1 MEERIKQIRKYHK
14 LTQTEFGEKIGLKGN
29 TITTYETGLRIP
41 SESVLMSI
49 CREFGVNRE
58 WLEHGTGEMFDQSAN
73 DAQINRIARQYSDD
87 RTFRAI
93 LEVYMRMSDR
103 SKEMFAEYVCQL
115 SDAIRQRNA
124 LPTPEQL
131 EAAADALE
139 NHNQITG

>member
-1 MEERIKQIRKYHK
+1 MKERIREIRNSFS
-14 LTQTEFGEKIGLKGN
+14 LSQSAFGEKVGVKNN
-29 TITTYETGLRIP
+29 TVAAYENGMRVP

-73 DAQINRIARQYSDD
+73 DAQISRIARQYSDD

-139 NHNQITG
+139 NHDQITG